1 MCPYKRKP
9 SELSTAISDI
19 HEDLI
24 DRCKAGNSIAQEQLY
39 KQYARAMFNICRRMA
54 NNQVE
59 AEDILQEAFADAFYR
74 LDTFRFESTF
84 GAWLK
89 RIVVNH
95 CINHLKKK
103 RAELV
108 PMEDMSMFESR
119 YDEQFDENEEGFNVN
134 RVMKAFEQLPDGYR
148 VIFSLYLLE
157 GYDHTE
163 ISDILGI
170 SESTSKS
177 QYLRAKQKIRDI
189 LLTR

>member
-1 MCPYKRKP
+1 M
-9 SELSTAISDI
+9 STAILDI

-24 DRCKAGNSIAQEQLY
+24 EQCKSGNSKAQEQLY
-39 KQYARAMFNICRRMA
+39 KQYARAMFNICRRMT
-54 NNQVE
+54 NNQTE

-74 LDTFRFESTF
+74 LNTFRFESTF

-108 PMEDMSMFESR
+108 PMEDLSMFESR
-119 YDEQFDENEEGFNVN
+119 HDDQFDENEKELNVN
-134 RVMKAFEQLPDGYR
+134 RIMKAFELLPDGYR

-163 ISDILGI
+163 ISQILGI

-177 QYLRAKQKIRDI
+177 QFLRAKQKIRDV
-189 LLTR
+189 LLTIK